1 MIGYCPLDEIS
12 AEPVV
17 AHREAPTT
25 TPVPPTETKQSILGA
40 EDTEC
45 NYVIMAF
52 IVGVMLLAAGD
63 LRK

>member
-17 AHREAPTT
+17 AHPEPTT

>member
-1 MIGYCPLDEIS
+1 MIGYCPLEET
-12 AEPVV
+12 AAAPVV
-17 AHREAPTT
+17 ALPEPTT
-25 TPVPPTETKQSILGA
+25 TPPTEILGA